1 MSEVGGFDD
10 SGRKRRGEL
19 RYLPKSDGF
28 VVAPF
33 PVRGRERSEE
43 KKGKR
48 MSKIESEV
56 AHQFHEKG
64 EKGSVWGS
72 VVTGCGKKA

>member
-1 MSEVGGFDD
+1 M
-10 SGRKRRGEL
+10 
-19 RYLPKSDGF
+19 PKTDGF

-43 KKGKR
+43 KKGKK

-64 EKGSVWGS
+64 EKGRVFGGS